1 MDEAK
6 IATRGLFV
14 TGTSTDVGKTY
25 VTALLGRAAR
35 AAGLGVGAY
44 KPVCTGDQLD
54 QPVSHQRTDVE
65 ELAQAIGRPDLSDR
79 VGPQRFQ
86 APLAPPVAAQ
96 LENRSVNEQLL
107 IDGLEWWQGRV
118 DVLLVEGVGGLLCPL
133 TDTNTVADFAWQ
145 VGFPVLIVA
154 SMELGTINHTLLTVE
169 VAQHRGLEVCGI
181 VMNQSH
187 PSQDISAEN
196 QNPDQIASRCH
207 VPVLGVIPWK
217 SEPELRC
224 QSSKVTM
231 GWLNLAAERSV
242 RSR

>member
-1 MDEAK
+1 MHEQETV
-6 IATRGLFV
+6 TRGLFV
-14 TGTSTDVGKTY
+14 TGTNTDVGKTY

-35 AAGLGVGAY
+35 DAGLGVGAY
-44 KPVCTGDQLD
+44 KPVCTGDPLQD
-54 QPVSHQRTDVE
+54 SDARQRTDIE
-65 ELAQAIGRPDLSDR
+65 ELAHAIGRPDLSER
-79 VGPQRFQ
+79 VGPQRFR

-96 LENRSVNEQLL
+96 LENQAVNERVL
-107 IDGLEWWQGRV
+107 IEGLEWWQGRV

-133 TDTNTVADFAWQ
+133 TDTKTVADYAQQ

-187 PSQDISAEN
+187 PSQDISDEN
-196 QNPDQIASRCH
+196 QNPVQIASRCD

-217 SEPELRC
+217 SDPELPC
-224 QSSKVTM
+224 QGSRVTM
-231 GWLNLAAERSV
+231 DALNLAAERSSQL
-242 RSR
+242 R